1 MTMDNEKPLSGYRVV
16 ELSTFMAAPSCGR
29 LLADWGAEVIK
40 VETPG
45 GDAFRYF
52 GPSMYMTATDEEN
65 PAFEVLNSRKSSVV
79 IDLKNTEGQK
89 VFHDL
94 LATADVFLTN
104 NRTEALLKLQL
115 DYESLKAKYPALIF
129 AWVTGFGEKGPDVN
143 QPGYDVVAYWGR
155 TGYLADL
162 SQPGAYPMTSPA
174 GAGDNTVGM
183 SLFAGICAAL
193 LRRSRTGK
201 GEKISVSLYGAAIW
215 FAGAII
221 TSVQDRYG
229 NTYPKEKGMINPL
242 ARAYRCK
249 DGEWIMLSV
258 LEYDRY
264 WIPFCK
270 AVGRDDIVNDERFNK
285 RDHMMKHKETL
296 GEIMEGT
303 FLTKTL
309 DEWVAILRANDIV
322 HDKLRHFKDVLT
334 DEQAWANAYLEKFTF
349 ANGEQAILPC
359 TPIKA
364 AEAGPLPY
372 GKSPLLGEHTK
383 EVLRKIGYAEGKIEE
398 LCSKKAVTAR

>member
-1 MTMDNEKPLSGYRVV
+1 MDNEKPLSGFRVV
-16 ELSTFMAAPSCGR
+16 ELATFMAAPSCGR

-52 GPSMYMTATDEEN
+52 GPSMSMKAADDEN
-65 PAFEVLNSRKSSVV
+65 PAFEMLNTRKSSVV
-79 IDLKNTEGQK
+79 IDLKNAEGQK
-89 VFHDL
+89 IFHDL

-104 NRTEALLKLQL
+104 NRTEALQKLRI
-115 DYESLKAKYPALIF
+115 DYDSLKEKYPKLIF

-143 QPGYDVVAYWGR
+143 QPGYDVVAFWGR

-162 SQPGAYPMTSPA
+162 TQPDSYPVNSPA

-183 SLFAGICAAL
+183 SLFAGVCAAL

-201 GEKISVSLYGAAIW
+201 GEKVSVSLYGAAIW

-221 TSVQDRYG
+221 TSVQEKYG
-229 NTYPKEKGMINPL
+229 NIYPKEKAMTSPL
-242 ARAYRCK
+242 ARAYQCK

-264 WIPFCK
+264 WATFCR
-270 AVGRDDIVNDERFNK
+270 AVGREDIVNDERFNK
-285 RDHMMKHKETL
+285 RDHMMKHKPAL
-296 GEIMEGT
+296 GKIMEET
-303 FLTKTL
+303 FMTKTL
-309 DEWVAILRANDIV
+309 DEWITILRTHDIV

-334 DEQAWANAYLEKFTF
+334 DEQAWANK
-349 ANGEQAILPC
+349 QP
-359 TPIKA
+359 
-364 AEAGPLPY
+364 
-372 GKSPLLGEHTK
+372 
-383 EVLRKIGYAEGKIEE
+383 
-398 LCSKKAVTAR
+398 

>member
-1 MTMDNEKPLSGYRVV
+1 MMDNEKPLSGYRVV

-52 GPSMYMTATDEEN
+52 GPSMAMKATEEEN
-65 PAFEVLNSRKSSVV
+65 PAFELLNTRKSSVV
-79 IDLKNTEGQK
+79 IDLKNAEGQK

-104 NRTEALLKLQL
+104 NRTEALVKLHL
-115 DYESLKAKYPALIF
+115 DYDSLKAKYPKLIF

-143 QPGYDVVAYWGR
+143 QPGYDVVAFWGR

-162 SQPGAYPMTSPA
+162 VEPGSYPMTSPA

-193 LRRSRTGK
+193 LRRGRTGK

-229 NTYPKEKGMINPL
+229 NAYPKEKGMINPL
-242 ARAYRCK
+242 ARAYQCK

-264 WIPFCK
+264 WPTFCK
-270 AVGRDDIVNDERFNK
+270 AVGREDIVNDERFNK
-285 RDHMMKHKETL
+285 RDNMVQHKAAL
-296 GEIMEGT
+296 GKIMDAT
-303 FLTKTL
+303 FITKTL
-309 DEWVAILRANDIV
+309 DEWITILRTNDIV

-334 DEQAWANAYLEKFTF
+334 DEQAWANDYLEKVTF
-349 ANGEQAILPC
+349 ANGAQAVLPC

-364 AEAGPLPY
+364 AEEGPYPY
-372 GKSPLLGEHTK
+372 GRSPLLGEHTK
-383 EVLRKIGYAEGKIEE
+383 EVLRQLGYEERKIEE
-398 LCSKKAVTAR
+398 LCSKQVVKAR